1 MLAKERRITL
11 MPRVLPNWCKR
22 AKKKMIDLDMSV
34 PELAN
39 KVSMTREYTSAIIN
53 GRAYSQSAIKSISDV
68 LNISDA
74 D

>member
-1 MLAKERRITL
+1 

-34 PELAN
+34 SELAN
-39 KVSMTREYTSAIIN
+39 KISMTREYTSAIIN

>member
-1 MLAKERRITL
+1 
-11 MPRVLPNWCKR
+11 MPRVLPNWCKI

-34 PELAN
+34 SELAN
-39 KVSMTREYTSAIIN
+39 KISMTREYTSAIIN